1 MNIEDWIRTNCASNL
16 ASTLGISWGIIFPFG
31 VWILWLWHNKVMF
44 RNNPNHKPLMT
55 ETIAKASEFAFLVAH
70 MKVRRSST
78 TIQVQWYAPLDNWF
92 KLNSNGSSMGNLG
105 RAGGGGLIRDSKGE
119 WVSDYA
125 RAIRYTTSVA
135 AELCAFHD
143 GINLC
148 IDLNLENVIIELDAK
163 LVVDLLMKDERSS
176 NGNEVI
182 IASGDATFR
191 PGCSQ
196 EHPDLKKK
204 IIYNN

>member
-31 VWILWLWHNKVMF
+31 VWILWLRHNKVMF
-44 RNNPNHKPLMT
+44 GNNPSHKPLTT
-55 ETIAKASEFAFLVAH
+55 ETIAKATEFAFLGAH
-70 MKVRRSST
+70 TKVRCSLT
-78 TIQVQWYAPLDNWF
+78 TIQVQGYAPLDNWF

-135 AELCAFHD
+135 AELWAFHD

-163 LVVDLLMKDERSS
+163 FVVDLLMKDERSS